1 MDSNL
6 LIAVLSLIGTIFG
19 TLVGAV
25 SMNKIFNYKLTLLES
40 KIEKFENVVER
51 IVLIECKLNEI
62 DNYIKDNYGQFY
74 VA

>member
-25 SMNKIFNYKLTLLES
+25 SVNKIINYKLTLLEN

-62 DNYIKDNYGQFY
+62 DNYIKDNYG
-74 VA
+74 

>member
-25 SMNKIFNYKLTLLES
+25 SMNKIINYKLTLLEN

-62 DNYIKDNYGQFY
+62 DNYIKDNYG
-74 VA
+74 